1 LAEQFNNAIPYAGAR
16 RQLGE
21 LMAPGLREVDEEFGQ
36 LVRNRNA
43 FLDVITPES
52 ALPFARDF
60 IDGSRIR
67 EYEPM
72 TRIINSV
79 LPFKTNPSAEPYRQ
93 WLMKSG
99 FEAMPVLKVSTGGV
113 KYTPRERELIG
124 SYMGQYGNL
133 PAELNRLMKRK
144 DLQRDLEFYT
154 TQRREN
160 GVSSEDL
167 NLSRSRVHSAIRQV
181 FTRAKARAEAVM
193 YSEYPQIR
201 QAAGAKSVKEKAQQR
216 GDYQA
221 INRILN
227 LPNGK

>member
-1 LAEQFNNAIPYAGAR
+1 
-16 RQLGE
+16 
-21 LMAPGLREVDEEFGQ
+21 
-36 LVRNRNA
+36 
-43 FLDVITPES
+43 
-52 ALPFARDF
+52 
-60 IDGSRIR
+60 
-67 EYEPM
+67 
-72 TRIINSV
+72 
-79 LPFKTNPSAEPYRQ
+79 
-93 WLMKSG
+93 
-99 FEAMPVLKVSTGGV
+99 
-113 KYTPRERELIG
+113 
-124 SYMGQYGNL
+124 MGQYGNL
-133 PAELNRLMKRK
+133 PSELNRLMKRK

-221 INRILN
+221 LNQILN